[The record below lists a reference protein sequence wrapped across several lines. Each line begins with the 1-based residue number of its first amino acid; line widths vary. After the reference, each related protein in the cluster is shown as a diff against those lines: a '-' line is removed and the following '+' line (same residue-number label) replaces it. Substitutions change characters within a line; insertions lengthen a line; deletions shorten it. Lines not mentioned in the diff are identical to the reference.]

1 MRLDGARPAF
11 HLSEPDATPVVY
23 PFLAMKSL
31 RASVLLILAA
41 ALLALT
47 GCQGMPANVPT
58 PAAQSPDVRSPSQ
71 PKPPTP

>member
-1 MRLDGARPAF
+1 MTEIIQHFTSRNLTPNRPSTRF
-11 HLSEPDATPVVY
+11 I
-23 PFLAMKSL
+23 AMKSL
-31 RASVLLILAA
+31 RVSLSLILAA
-41 ALLALT
+41 VFLALA